1 MTKLERQGL
10 AERISTEINSFKK
23 PAAVSEGPEKL
34 FSSEGTLIR
43 GSLRDMIKTK
53 SADERQLRAAK
64 VRLNMLE
71 SALKK
76 IDNPDFGDCFIC
88 EQPIP
93 YARLFAIPETTRC
106 IKCEA
111 K

>member
-10 AERISTEINSFKK
+10 VERISAEINSFKK
-23 PAAVSEGPEKL
+23 LAAVSEESKNL
-34 FSSEGTLIR
+34 FSPEGPLNR
-43 GSLRDMIKTK
+43 CSLRDMIKTK

-76 IDNPDFGDCFIC
+76 IDNPDFGACFIC